1 MVTALSVVVLKQVP
15 LECESIAQN
24 VGYALHQRHLRSHHR
39 HVTSHPLSEL
49 VDTVIQQE
57 TLYTIVRADNV
68 GQVGPVSRTSSLPPD
83 ESAAEVALVL
93 PGAVFRLCCAAGGPC
108 APSPSMLPSLQT
120 KGEAMAAIAIPGLS
134 RASTVAALW
143 MYHGPWVEG
152 QARSMRSFHSVA

>member
-1 MVTALSVVVLKQVP
+1 MITALSVVVLKQVP

-108 APSPSMLPSLQT
+108 FHRCRPRVKPWPQSPFQACHEP
-120 KGEAMAAIAIPGLS
+120 
-134 RASTVAALW
+134 ALW
-143 MYHGPWVEG
+143 PRCGCTMVLGWRGRHG
-152 QARSMRSFHSVA
+152 ACALSTA